1 MDHWLER
8 LAREER
14 QNELCR
20 LRSDNARLRLAILR
34 LVAEIHIRPL
44 GLLTEPEKRLRK
56 VRNAAEDL
64 LKELE
69 PERKLDDT

>member
-1 MDHWLER
+1 MNDAIRQHR
-8 LAREER
+8 IQT
-14 QNELCR
+14 QNELTR

-44 GLLTEPEKRLRK
+44 GLLIEPEKRLRK

-69 PERKLDDT
+69 PERKPDA